1 MGSPLCS
8 FFAEEFQPRTKEAHV
23 RHCQNLGGPLHDH
36 VATTYGIHHNSI
48 FRFYHVTEGL
58 PPDIMHDI
66 LEGVLQYEVKELL
79 KYLIKEKCFTLDT
92 LNTRIELFPYV
103 QPEKNNKPIPISS
116 ETLKS
121 SHHNLKQT
129 GVFLCVCTVVTSG
142 LWIALMLFTCKAC
155 ACMYIKDKLESYV
168 QYRCQCTS
176 LCIQLLR
183 CGV

>member
-1 MGSPLCS
+1 MQ

-23 RHCQNLGGPLHDH
+23 RQCQNLGGPLHDH

-48 FRFYHVTEGL
+48 LNSSRFYHVTEGL

-79 KYLIKEKCFTLDT
+79 KYLIKEKCFNLDT

-103 QPEKNNKPIPISS
+103 QPEKNKKPIPISS

-129 GVFLCVCTVVTSG
+129 GTFLCVYCFYQW
-142 LWIALMLFTCKAC
+142 LI
-155 ACMYIKDKLESYV
+155 DKP
-168 QYRCQCTS
+168 
-176 LCIQLLR
+176 
-183 CGV
+183 